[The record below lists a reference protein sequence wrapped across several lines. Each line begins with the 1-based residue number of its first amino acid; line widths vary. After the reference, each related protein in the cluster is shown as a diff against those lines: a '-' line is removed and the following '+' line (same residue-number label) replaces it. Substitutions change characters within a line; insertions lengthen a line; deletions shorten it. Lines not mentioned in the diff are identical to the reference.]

1 MKEYYAYLFFVFIII
16 LIMSIFKGKH
26 DQQVEELNFF
36 KSLFGWGG
44 NEGSTPVSTVRST
57 PVSTVR
63 STPVSTVR
71 STPVSTPGSTSED
84 WEPPT
89 NILKE
94 VLLSIQKTGTFRD
107 LTMDTL
113 VWDEGFWTEEEGEED
128 RWIERSQYTQLGEVG
143 YLLQEFFGD
152 IAHQCGVENMKTIKN
167 ACNLNIES
175 HRLISDGLENFI
187 RQYDHHSISNTWEFL
202 TESAND
208 VIMMYFEKADD
219 EISGWRV
226 GEPGWQDNVAKTST
240 YLELETALENHDMNI
255 DFETELINYLAH
267 FDEIIQ
273 SPDKYDDKIVKNI
286 WAGYWMMFYQ
296 ANEQLKLINDKID
309 KLNPQTTALVTQYT
323 IAWNDWYRTS
333 LWYGEDG
340 VSEAFV
346 KALFNCLVWPLV
358 PNSTG

>member
-44 NEGSTPVSTVRST
+44 NEG
-57 PVSTVR
+57 

-113 VWDEGFWTEEEGEED
+113 VWDEGFWTEEEGEDD

-175 HRLISDGLENFI
+175 HRLISDGLVNFI
-187 RQYDHHSISNTWEFL
+187 LQYDHHSISNTWEFL

-208 VIMMYFEKADD
+208 LITMYFEKADD

-255 DFETELINYLAH
+255 DFETELINDLAH

-273 SPDKYDDKIVKNI
+273 SPDKYDDKIVKHI
-286 WAGYWMMFYQ
+286 WVGYWMMFYQ
-296 ANEQLKLINDKID
+296 ANEQFKLINDKID

-323 IAWNDWYRTS
+323 IAWNDWYLTS

-346 KALFNCLVWPLV
+346 KALYNCLVWPLV